1 MRERVVAIIDDP
13 RVEVRF
19 KFPPR
24 EASPI
29 SPSDGE
35 AFALIQRSIA
45 EIFPDVIVAPFLTI
59 GGTDAREYAP
69 VTDGLYRFAPFVYGP
84 EDLKLPHGID
94 ERIAVAGLPGAVRF
108 YEQLV
113 ANAVAVDQAIQ
124 SNQTPQTSPTRNTAE
139 RAASMFAS
147 RGSGAGCASPRKTSE
162 RFAAVE
168 LRAASGFA
176 RCSTTWTAVK
186 KPSAS
191 QAFIWAPNARWRPR
205 LRAFMAWTRGC
216 LLSSDPNCCILK

>member
-1 MRERVVAIIDDP
+1 MDLALSRQPAVNALLRTTTAVTMLSGSPKENVLPVEAIATVNFRLLPGDTGEQVRERVVAMVDDP

-24 EASPI
+24 EASPV
-29 SPSDGE
+29 SPDAGE
-35 AFALIQRSIA
+35 AFALVQRSIA

-94 ERIAVAGLPGAVRF
+94 ERVAIASLPGAVRF

-113 ANAVAVDQAIQ
+113 TN
-124 SNQTPQTSPTRNTAE
+124 
-139 RAASMFAS
+139 
-147 RGSGAGCASPRKTSE
+147 
-162 RFAAVE
+162 
-168 LRAASGFA
+168 
-176 RCSTTWTAVK
+176 
-186 KPSAS
+186 AS
-191 QAFIWAPNARWRPR
+191 Q
-205 LRAFMAWTRGC
+205 
-216 LLSSDPNCCILK
+216 